1 MQISFF
7 DGESK
12 FKVTKPLR
20 LIELFAGY
28 GSQALALKYLGIPFE
43 HHAIC
48 EWAVNSIQAYKDLH
62 HGEDNTDYYANLS
75 DNEIVD
81 YLDGRISSDYSTP
94 LTREQI
100 MRKGEAWR
108 RNVYNNMRASK
119 NHGSI
124 CKVTAKDL
132 NIVDGDKY
140 AYMWTYSFPCQD
152 LSLAGKGASMAK
164 GSGTRSSMLWE
175 VERLLDECETLPD
188 ILFMENV
195 PEVIGSKNIKH
206 FAEWLAKLES
216 LGYKNKW
223 QVSNAKDFGIAQNR
237 NRCYMVSVQGNYFY
251 NPPQGFKLEYRLKH
265 FLDKSVDEKYYLS
278 EDTIK
283 ALNIHKERHDAVG
296 NGFGW
301 KPTDG
306 GGTATTITTESGY
319 RPSSN
324 FIIEQTRETNRQDNG
339 HGKHIDGE
347 RLQGVWESSNE
358 RRDGTIP
365 PTQEIG
371 ECNGICFHRGKE
383 FQCGEMKGLSR
394 TIDTQAKNGVVIWKK

>member
-62 HGEDNTDYYANLS
+62 HGDDNTDYSENLT

-94 LTREQI
+94 MTREQI

-119 NHGSI
+119 NHGSV

-152 LSLAGKGASMAK
+152 LSLAGKGKGMAK
-164 GSGTRSSMLWE
+164 GSGTRSGMLWE

-188 ILFMENV
+188 ILFLENV
-195 PEVIGSKNIKH
+195 PEIISSKHIKH

-237 NRCYMVSVQGNYFY
+237 NRCYMVSIRGNYFY

-283 ALNIHKERHDAVG
+283 ALNIHKERHDAAG

-306 GGTATTITTESGY
+306 GGQQQLSQLKADTDQVVTLLLSKQGKQIDKITDTANT
-319 RPSSN
+319 
-324 FIIEQTRETNRQDNG
+324 
-339 HGKHIDGE
+339 
-347 RLQGVWESSNE
+347 LMA
-358 RRDGTIP
+358 RDYKGFGNQAMNAVMELPP
-365 PTQEIG
+365 PTKQ
-371 ECNGICFHRGKE
+371 R
-383 FQCGEMKGLSR
+383 
-394 TIDTQAKNGVVIWKK
+394 V